1 MVILNIFFFI
11 FNCLLAYVLYKRFI
25 EYEQLIN
32 EVIDKH
38 FNEIERNDRKYVKSV
53 FTKFY
58 KF

>member
-1 MVILNIFFFI
+1 MVIFNIILFI
-11 FNCLLAYVLYKRFI
+11 INCFLAYVLYKRFI

-38 FNEIERNDRKYVKSV
+38 FNEIERNDRQYVKSV
-53 FTKFY
+53 FTKYY